1 MTTNV
6 LINNSSIQY
15 GETSIITVSKLT
27 NLTITP
33 SDSVINIQTNLASI
47 LITVKPTISTLYN
60 ITGYDILN
68 NFLYF
73 NETIYV
79 TPIIS
84 ASSNYTV
91 YGKPVTLTAVGSQT
105 YKWSPATYLNT
116 VYGQSVICT
125 PLKSITYT
133 VQSTDP
139 FNNVNISYITINVDS
154 HLVFTPNN
162 PTVYEGNILKI
173 GVQLINGPKGQNDI
187 TYIWTPTNTV
197 YLEKKCSNCKYGADL
212 VLHPIQSVEYVVSAY
227 ENKNVL
233 ITSSSVFITTIP
245 KTAQI
250 LDLDILPHRLVMP
263 IISRNTKEL
272 QRELVKDPKLSKRII
287 NFYYI
292 SIQTAY
298 QMEWTD
304 KNGAP
309 LRIPWVSFYM
319 VVNSINTMIISFEQ
333 QWRLYQ
339 YININTRQ
347 GSSNLYFLINTINQL
362 FLESTMVP
370 KPWLVPD
377 VCLFNNND
385 ENNENIVIEP
395 LIDDYG
401 TNENNNVYE
410 PIVIKESVIKEPVIK
425 NTKPKPIVKEPA
437 IIKDTKPK
445 PIATVK
451 EPVIKNTKPKPIVKE
466 PAIIKDTKPKPI
478 ATAKEPVNNSST
490 KKLAN
495 EAASSLISSIMSK
508 FDADKK
514 EKDLTKDLTKDLAK
528 EAAIRLSTA
537 NSLISSMTSKFDS
550 DKSKFVIT
558 GLKYNKITLPN
569 KQILIQIIGG
579 TGSITFKNIYSDII
593 LFVGGGGG
601 SGGKGIAGGSG
612 GGGGFYYN
620 SSYKVI
626 NHMKYDIVVAK
637 TQNVYN
643 KDGYNSIFG
652 DIVAE
657 GGRGGGNGTHFVG
670 GLGGSGGQG
679 GLGGGLAI
687 LDNLDSSYQYKGMDG
702 VSGNP
707 SMTSYGNNGLTNPL
721 SILPNYGSSGG
732 GGSNTNYGTKGGVNA
747 GNGGCNGA
755 ANFGRGGDAKNNYGG
770 GGGGG
775 GGGKDNVGG
784 NGGSG
789 LITIQ
794 FC

>member
-1 MTTNV
+1 MGSLCFQGKKST
-6 LINNSSIQY
+6 
-15 GETSIITVSKLT
+15 TVSKLT

-84 ASSNYTV
+84 TSSNYIMNLSNDKELFPRTNV
-91 YGKPVTLTAVGSQT
+91 SGNTAYGKPVTLTAVGSQT

-173 GVQLINGPKGQNDI
+173 GVQLINGAKGPKGQNDI
-187 TYIWTPTNTV
+187 TYIWTPTNTI

-410 PIVIKESVIKEPVIK
+410 PIVIKESVIKESVIKEPVIK
-425 NTKPKPIVKEPA
+425 ESKPKPIVKEPA
-437 IIKDTKPK
+437 IIKDNKPK
-445 PIATVK
+445 PIATATAK
-451 EPVIKNTKPKPIVKE
+451 
-466 PAIIKDTKPKPI
+466 

-490 KKLAN
+490 KKLA
-495 EAASSLISSIMSK
+495 ASSLISSMTSK
-508 FDADKK
+508 FDVDKK
-514 EKDLTKDLTKDLAK
+514 ENLAK
-528 EAAIRLSTA
+528 ESSKHTNRLSTA

-579 TGSITFKNIYSDII
+579 TGSITFKNIDSDII

-670 GLGGSGGQG
+670 GLG

>member
-1 MTTNV
+1 M
-6 LINNSSIQY
+6 
-15 GETSIITVSKLT
+15 
-27 NLTITP
+27 
-33 SDSVINIQTNLASI
+33 
-47 LITVKPTISTLYN
+47 
-60 ITGYDILN
+60 
-68 NFLYF
+68 
-73 NETIYV
+73 
-79 TPIIS
+79 
-84 ASSNYTV
+84 
-91 YGKPVTLTAVGSQT
+91 
-105 YKWSPATYLNT
+105 
-116 VYGQSVICT
+116 
-125 PLKSITYT
+125 
-133 VQSTDP
+133 
-139 FNNVNISYITINVDS
+139 
-154 HLVFTPNN
+154 
-162 PTVYEGNILKI
+162 
-173 GVQLINGPKGQNDI
+173 
-187 TYIWTPTNTV
+187 
-197 YLEKKCSNCKYGADL
+197 
-212 VLHPIQSVEYVVSAY
+212 
-227 ENKNVL
+227 
-233 ITSSSVFITTIP
+233 
-245 KTAQI
+245 
-250 LDLDILPHRLVMP
+250 
-263 IISRNTKEL
+263 
-272 QRELVKDPKLSKRII
+272 
-287 NFYYI
+287 
-292 SIQTAY
+292 
-298 QMEWTD
+298 
-304 KNGAP
+304 
-309 LRIPWVSFYM
+309 
-319 VVNSINTMIISFEQ
+319 
-333 QWRLYQ
+333 
-339 YININTRQ
+339 
-347 GSSNLYFLINTINQL
+347 
-362 FLESTMVP
+362 
-370 KPWLVPD
+370 
-377 VCLFNNND
+377 
-385 ENNENIVIEP
+385 
-395 LIDDYG
+395 
-401 TNENNNVYE
+401 
-410 PIVIKESVIKEPVIK
+410 
-425 NTKPKPIVKEPA
+425 
-437 IIKDTKPK
+437 
-445 PIATVK
+445 
-451 EPVIKNTKPKPIVKE
+451 IKNTKPKPIVKE

-670 GLGGSGGQG
+670 GQG

-687 LDNLDSSYQYKGMDG
+687 LDNLDRSYQYKGMDG